1 MKKTKLG
8 LLLLSALLLGICLGF
23 YANAAIIRSRIQRYS
38 QVPAN
43 MPELI
48 TNRLTKRLDLNADQ
62 RREVL
67 KIFQAHG
74 VRMKDARAQNRALID
89 ALVEEARV
97 EIAQHLT
104 PEQQAEHQKLLAELR
119 GRFEATRALRRA
131 FSHQPKGAND
141 PSAPSPESS
150 PE

>member
-8 LLLLSALLLGICLGF
+8 LLLLAALLGGFCLGF
-23 YANAAIIRSRIQRYS
+23 YANATLIRTRIQRYS

-62 RREVL
+62 RRDVL

-74 VRMKDARAQNRALID
+74 VRMKDARAQNRALLDSLI
-89 ALVEEARV
+89 EEARV

-104 PEQQAEHQKLLAELR
+104 PEQQAEHKKLLAELR
-119 GRFEATRALRRA
+119 KRYEATRTLRRA
-131 FSHQPKGAND
+131 LAHPPKHAHD
-141 PSAPSPESS
+141 SS
-150 PE
+150 PPAPASSPK